1 METVY
6 KGVIL
11 RRIYIYVG
19 KCICKG
25 INIIY
30 RYICKASM
38 PTIEEIEAELNE

>member
-1 METVY
+1 MCHFTEN
-6 KGVIL
+6 
-11 RRIYIYVG
+11 IYYVG